1 MNPLVILCIVISL
14 IVVGL
19 VFLPFIFGTGGQ
31 LQDASVSDDI
41 ETLRRRESAILD
53 RWLRDE
59 SAAAAGE
66 ISATEW
72 QQRQNYLTSRYVDV
86 ARRMAWLEVSK
97 PTKESQ

>member
-1 MNPLVILCIVISL
+1 MNPLVVVCVIISL

-19 VFLPFIFGTGGQ
+19 VFLPFISGAGGQ

-41 ETLRRRESAILD
+41 ETLRRRESAILE

-66 ISATEW
+66 ISDTEW
-72 QQRQNYLTSRYVDV
+72 QQRQSYLTSRYVDV
-86 ARRMAWLEVSK
+86 ARRIAWLELSES
-97 PTKESQ
+97 TKEGQ